1 MIGTLRWWARRT
13 VAPRKSRLPVFCLT
27 AALLFA
33 CGNDPVSEEHAADLK
48 DIDRVEELRT
58 IFNLDAGVVRLIL
71 LLSPT

>member
-1 MIGTLRWWARRT
+1 MNGTFRWRARMG
-13 VAPRKSRLPVFCLT
+13 VAPRKPQLPVFFLT

-33 CGNDPVSEEHAADLK
+33 CGKEPVSEEPAADLK

-58 IFNLDAGVVRLIL
+58 IFNQDAGVVRLVL